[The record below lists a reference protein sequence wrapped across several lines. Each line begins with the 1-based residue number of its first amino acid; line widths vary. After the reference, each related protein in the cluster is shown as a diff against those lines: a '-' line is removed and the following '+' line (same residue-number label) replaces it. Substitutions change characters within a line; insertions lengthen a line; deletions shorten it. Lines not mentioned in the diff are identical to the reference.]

1 MEFIRKG
8 KTLKQKAYVE
18 GNDSFLGTITLETGE
33 RYNFISGQRFLFQV
47 FPFLQ
52 WFMPIYC
59 WKAADDVNHESDI
72 KWPVKVLLAF
82 AVILYL
88 WSWQNNTIT
97 FYIPPIITITF
108 SVILGIIFVKYKTH
122 KYVVPQGVTLYKIRL
137 YPGKSAIRVVLGLC
151 LLTLAELAMGWL
163 VIAKPSVLIG
173 HCGLLMVTP
182 MFFWLSN
189 TATLNLRDCQV
200 KFLGEIN
207 N

>member
-1 MEFIRKG
+1 MKRESGII
-8 KTLKQKAYVE
+8 LLV
-18 GNDSFLGTITLETGE
+18 GNASYF
-33 RYNFISGQRFLFQV
+33 RFSRFYSGSCRFTV
-47 FPFLQ
+47 G
-52 WFMPIYC
+52 
-59 WKAADDVNHESDI
+59 NHESDI

-200 KFLGEIN
+200 EFLGEIN